1 MAVELSERTQFGR
14 KLSHREGM
22 NVNWGLNKLT
32 ASLDVTGNFRNSKE
46 YSTVEQQNTLK
57 AIRYFSQ
64 QTLNTRRKGFDLAAD
79 IKYEFGESHYL
90 QIHDDF
96 YTSTNKPF
104 LASTVQY
111 LEPNLRKEVFYK
123 YYIGLQGKE
132 QSVEFIL

>member
-1 MAVELSERTQFGR
+1 M
-14 KLSHREGM
+14 SHREGM

-64 QTLNTRRKGFDLAAD
+64 QTLNNRRKGFDLAAD

-111 LEPNLRKEVFYK
+111 LEPNLRKEVFTNT
-123 YYIGLQGKE
+123 IQ
-132 QSVEFIL
+132 